1 MKPMTIGQL
10 ARAAGVNVETIRYYE
25 RIGVLRQPDAPVE
38 GWRTYDEQA
47 LRRVRFVKRA
57 QALGLGLDDARQL
70 LDLRQDPSADCA
82 EARRLA
88 LAKLGEIEAKIRA
101 LTTIRD
107 ALLAV
112 AEACPGSGPSVD
124 CPILDAVEPAVADGE
139 TRDEGMTSP

>member
-1 MKPMTIGQL
+1 MKPMTIGKL

-25 RIGVLRQPDAPVE
+25 RNGVLRQPDTPPE

-57 QALGLGLDDARQL
+57 QALGLSLEDAQQL
-70 LDLRQDPSADCA
+70 LDLRQDPGRDCS
-82 EARRLA
+82 EARQIA

-101 LTTIRD
+101 LTRIRD

-112 AEACPGSGPSVD
+112 AEACPGSGPPAE
-124 CPILDAVEPAVADGE
+124 CPILDAVEPAGGADRRQW
-139 TRDEGMTSP
+139 TAMP